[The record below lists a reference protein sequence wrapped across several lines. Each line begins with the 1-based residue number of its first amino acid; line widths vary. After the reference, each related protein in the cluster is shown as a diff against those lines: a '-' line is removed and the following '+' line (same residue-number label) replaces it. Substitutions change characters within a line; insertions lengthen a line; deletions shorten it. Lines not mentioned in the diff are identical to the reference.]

1 MVSPSVILKIFGYGG
16 VRYLDTKYFYAL
28 LKDLLHFAFL
38 QRVRALVL
46 VHRLDITML
55 MPGTFAP

>member
-46 VHRLDITML
+46 V
-55 MPGTFAP
+55 P